1 MKKLEQF
8 FSERRIR
15 MKLGFIGAGNMGGA
29 ILRGYLASGRI
40 QPEDV
45 FVCGRNREKLEKLC
59 AELGVKPSYT
69 IADLVD
75 TCDVIMLG
83 VKPNMFSDIMPQVAQ
98 KYTMDKILVSMAAGI
113 TIESISKFVGTQAKI
128 VRVMPNT
135 PAMVKEA
142 MTSVSR
148 NANVDNQQFAPVF
161 DIFKS
166 IGKAEEVD
174 EHLIHCVIGVSGSS
188 PAYTYMY
195 IDALAEAAVKNG
207 MDKEQAIVFAAQSV
221 LGAAKMVL
229 ETGIDPVQLRINVC
243 SPGGTTIE
251 AVNTLQQK
259 GFAELVEAGFQ
270 AAVDKSKLMSK

>member
-1 MKKLEQF
+1 MKKLER
-8 FSERRIR
+8 FSLERRIR

-29 ILRGYLASGRI
+29 ILRGYLASGKI
-40 QPEDV
+40 QSKDL
-45 FVCGRNREKLEKLC
+45 FVCGRNIEKLDKLC
-59 AELGVKPSYT
+59 SELGVKACYN
-69 IADLVD
+69 IAELVD
-75 TCDVIMLG
+75 VCDVVMLG
-83 VKPNMFSDIMPQVAQ
+83 VKPNMFPDVMPQVAQ
-98 KYTMDKILVSMAAGI
+98 NYTNEKILVSMAAGI
-113 TIESISKFVGTQAKI
+113 TIESIGNYVGKDAKI

-135 PAMVKEA
+135 PAMVNEA

-148 NANVDNQQFAPVF
+148 NTNVEDQQFASVF

-166 IGKAEEVD
+166 IGKAEEVK
-174 EHLIHCVIGVSGSS
+174 EELIHCVIGVSGSS

-207 MDKEQAIVFAAQSV
+207 MNKEQAIVFAAQSV

-251 AVNTLQQK
+251 AVNTLQEK
-259 GFAELVEAGFQ
+259 GFAELVQSGFQ

>member
-1 MKKLEQF
+1 MKKLER
-8 FSERRIR
+8 FSLERQIR

-29 ILRGYLASGRI
+29 ILRGYLASGKI
-40 QPEDV
+40 QSEDV
-45 FVCGRNREKLEKLC
+45 FVCGRNIEKLDKLC
-59 AELGVKPSYT
+59 AELRVNACHNIT
-69 IADLVD
+69 ELVEI
-75 TCDVIMLG
+75 CDVVMLG
-83 VKPNMFSDIMPQVAQ
+83 VKPNMFPDVMPQVAQ
-98 KYTMDKILVSMAAGI
+98 NYTNEKILVSMAAGI
-113 TIESISKFVGTQAKI
+113 TIESISNYVGKDAKI

-135 PAMVKEA
+135 PAMVNEA

-148 NANVDNQQFAPVF
+148 NANVDNQQFAPIF

-166 IGKAEEVD
+166 IGEAEEVD

-207 MDKEQAIVFAAQSV
+207 MNKEQAIVFAAQSV

-229 ETGIDPVQLRINVC
+229 ETGVDPVQLRINVC

-251 AVNTLQQK
+251 AVNTLQEK
-259 GFAELVEAGFQ
+259 GFAELVESGFQ

>member
-8 FSERRIR
+8 SLERRIR

-29 ILRGYLASGRI
+29 ILRGYLASGKI

-45 FVCGRNREKLEKLC
+45 FVCGRDIEKLEKLC
-59 AELGVKPSYT
+59 AELGVKASYNIT
-69 IADLVD
+69 DLVD
-75 TCDVIMLG
+75 ACDVIMLG
-83 VKPNMFSDIMPQVAQ
+83 VKPNMFPDIMPQVAQ
-98 KYTMDKILVSMAAGI
+98 KYTNDKILISMAAGV
-113 TIESISKFVGTQAKI
+113 TIESISNYVGKEAKI

-135 PAMVKEA
+135 PARVNEA

-148 NANVDNQQFAPVF
+148 NGNVENDQFAPVF

-166 IGKAEEVD
+166 IGKAEEV
-174 EHLIHCVIGVSGSS
+174 EENLIHCVIGVSGSS

-195 IDALAEAAVKNG
+195 IEALAEAAAKNG
-207 MDKEQAIVFAAQSV
+207 MDKNQAIVFAAQSV

-251 AVNTLQQK
+251 AVKTLQEN
-259 GFAELVEAGFQ
+259 GFAQLVQSGFQ
-270 AAVDKSKLMSK
+270 AAVDKSKLMSE